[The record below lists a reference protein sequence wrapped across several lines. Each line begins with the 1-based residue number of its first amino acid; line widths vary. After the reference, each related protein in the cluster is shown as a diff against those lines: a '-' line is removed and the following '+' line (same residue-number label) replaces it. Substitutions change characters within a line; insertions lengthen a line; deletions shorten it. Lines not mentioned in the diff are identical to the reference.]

1 MNIDFSDKE
10 LLFLYGRLK
19 RDLSSLQNSKS
30 VKTSKSEI
38 RFYESML
45 LKIENAYPLIKNLPV

>member
-19 RDLSSLQNSKS
+19 RELSSLQNSKS
-30 VKTSKSEI
+30 VKASKSEI
-38 RFYESML
+38 HFYESML